1 MKFEIINVVSLILIH
16 EKLGKF
22 QMIIALMQYLLLQ
35 ILLFEFLSLLL
46 IILTGSLVVE
56 HALAHLV
63 APLVL

>member
-1 MKFEIINVVSLILIH
+1 MKLEIVNVVSPILIH

-22 QMIIALMQYLLLQ
+22 QMIVALMQNLLLQ

-46 IILTGSLVVE
+46 IILTSRLVVE